1 MLAHVIQADVAA
13 NQCTGFVL
21 GLVHDLGVV
30 GPVELG
36 HGDTGS
42 SQRVGSVA
50 AAQLLLGNEVG
61 VLGGHPPG
69 SAASG
74 KQLGTAVLPGGTQLP
89 GRDLRAPGLKSHVQG
104 FCLKGLAVLTLL
116 AEQRPA
122 FFSSQYPSA
131 AWRVRIAQAGVV
143 PSFSRPGN
151 GVLVTTKRE
160 ITVGFSLSHQ
170 KAPSRVIDS

>member
-1 MLAHVIQADVAA
+1 MLANVVEAGVAA
-13 NQCTGFVL
+13 NHRTGLVL

-42 SQRVGSVA
+42 SQRVGCVA

-74 KQLGTAVLPGGTQLP
+74 KRLGTDVLPDGTQLP
-89 GRDLRAPGLKSHVQG
+89 GRDLCAPSLKSHVQG

-116 AEQRPA
+116 AGQRPA
-122 FFSSQYPSA
+122 SFSS
-131 AWRVRIAQAGVV
+131 
-143 PSFSRPGN
+143 
-151 GVLVTTKRE
+151 
-160 ITVGFSLSHQ
+160 
-170 KAPSRVIDS
+170 

>member
-42 SQRVGSVA
+42 SQQVGSVA

-74 KQLGTAVLPGGTQLP
+74 KRLGTDVLPDGTQLP
-89 GRDLRAPGLKSHVQG
+89 GRDLCAPGLKSHVQG

-116 AEQRPA
+116 AGQRPA
-122 FFSSQYPSA
+122 SFSSQYPSA
-131 AWRVRIAQAGVV
+131 ACRVAQAGVV

-151 GVLVTTKRE
+151 GVLVTTERE
-160 ITVGFSLSHQ
+160 ITVGFSLSRQ

>member
-13 NQCTGFVL
+13 NYGTDFVL

-42 SQRVGSVA
+42 SQRVGCVA

-74 KQLGTAVLPGGTQLP
+74 KRLRLLSYRVEPNCRAATCVLQVSEATCRASASRASLC
-89 GRDLRAPGLKSHVQG
+89 LR
-104 FCLKGLAVLTLL
+104 C
-116 AEQRPA
+116 
-122 FFSSQYPSA
+122 
-131 AWRVRIAQAGVV
+131 W
-143 PSFSRPGN
+143 PGN
-151 GVLVTTKRE
+151 GPLSLAANTLVPLAASASHKPGSCPAL
-160 ITVGFSLSHQ
+160 VGPVMGFSLQRSE
-170 KAPSRVIDS
+170 KLR